1 MNNVGTIVPTTM
13 TFDIALTLGILAIS
27 ILLFVTEIIRADL
40 VALLVLVTLVIVGL
54 VDPQEGI
61 SGFANPAVVT
71 IWAVFIL
78 SAGLARTGV
87 AGKLGQQVMRL
98 AGKGDNRLLAVLMSS
113 TAVLSAFMN
122 NIGVAAMF
130 LPVTVDIARRTRR
143 PASLL
148 LMPMAYGSLLG
159 GMLVLIGTSSN
170 LVVSDFLRESGLPP
184 LGLFDFTPIGVV
196 ILIVVILYMLLI
208 GRRLLPTRQT
218 PQPLSAANGEA
229 SRGIRDLYGLEERL
243 AMFIIPDDSPLI
255 GKTLAESRIGQALGL
270 NILSVER
277 KRGVRRIP
285 ETNLTLE
292 PGDRLLVLGRL
303 DVIDELAAHPVFI
316 VEEDLPTASRLL
328 SEKIG
333 LVELEVTH
341 GSIYDGKTVV
351 QIDARRAYGVN
362 ILAFRRGD
370 VIRRTNLQNITFEP
384 GDRLLIQGP
393 IDRLEALRDQPGFQR
408 LSATDAKKY
417 QLEERMLLVRIPEES
432 SLAGRTIQEARLAT
446 AYGISVLNIIRGGE
460 EWRMPE
466 PSTELQEHDLLIVEG
481 RPIDIEV
488 LRGLQTLIIE
498 RRVQADLR
506 ELESGP
512 LAIVEVMLSPYTTLA
527 GRTLRQLRFREKFGV
542 SVLAIWRGDRS
553 YRTGLGDFPLRYG
566 DAFLCYGPRE
576 KFEILARERDFVV
589 LSMEVQEKPRLK
601 KAPLAALIMLGV
613 IGAVL
618 LNWLPISVAAIA
630 GASLMVLTRC
640 LTMEEA
646 YRSIEW
652 RAVFLIAAMLPLGLA
667 MQQTGAAELLAN
679 GVVSSVGPYGPTAI
693 LAGIMLLTL
702 IINQFIPS
710 AVNAVVMS
718 PIALATAANL
728 GISPYPFIMG
738 IAYAVAASFMTPVS
752 HPANVLVMSPGGY
765 RFSDFLKNGLPI
777 SLIILVVS
785 IMLLPVVFPY

>member
-1 MNNVGTIVPTTM
+1 M

>member
-1 MNNVGTIVPTTM
+1 MPTIM
-13 TFDIALTLGILAIS
+13 TFDIALTLGILAIA
-27 ILLFVTEIIRADL
+27 ILLFITEIIRADL
-40 VALLVLVTLVIVGL
+40 VALLVLVTLVVVGL

-87 AGKLGQQVMRL
+87 ASKLGQQVMRL

-196 ILIVVILYMLLI
+196 ILMVVILYMLLI
-208 GRRLLPTRQT
+208 GRRLLPMRQT

-255 GKTLAESRIGQALGL
+255 GKTLAESRIGLALGL

-277 KRGVRRIP
+277 KRGVRRTP
-285 ETNLTLE
+285 EPNLTLE
-292 PGDRLLVLGRL
+292 AGDRLLVLGRL
-303 DVIDELAAHPVFI
+303 DVIEELAAHPVFI

-333 LVELEVTH
+333 LVELDITT
-341 GSIYDGKTVV
+341 GSDFDGKTVV

-362 ILAFRRGD
+362 ILAVRRGE
-370 VIRRTNLQNITFEP
+370 VIRRTNLQNITFQP

-393 IDRLEALRDQPGFQR
+393 IDRLEELRDQPGFRR
-408 LSATDAKKY
+408 LSAADTKKY
-417 QLEERMLLVRIPEES
+417 QLEERMLFVRIPEGS
-432 SLAGRTIQEARLAT
+432 TLAGRTIQEARLAT

-466 PSTELQEHDLLIVEG
+466 PSTTLQEHDLLIVEG

-553 YRTGLGDFPLRYG
+553 YRTDLGDFPLRYG

-589 LSMEVQEKPRLK
+589 LNLEVQEKPRLK

-613 IGAVL
+613 VGVVL
-618 LNWLPISVAAIA
+618 FNLLPISVAAIA

-652 RAVFLIAAMLPLGLA
+652 RAVFLIAAMLPMGLA

-679 GVVSSVGPYGPTAI
+679 TVVNIVGPYGPTAI
-693 LAGIMLLTL
+693 LSGIMLLTL
-702 IINQFIPS
+702 IVNQFIPS

-728 GISPYPFIMG
+728 GVSPYPFIMG

-777 SLIILVVS
+777 SLIVLAISIL
-785 IMLLPVVFPY
+785 LLPVVFPY